1 MLLLSVAG
9 KVIQLLHVC
18 NTVQHFEAYKWHCL
32 NQYTV
37 IYCVLWSAY
46 KYIMNCQN
54 AANSIIGW
62 KLSQARDLHTVGPAN
77 EASDDPDSSFS
88 SAVLHLVPCRIKT
101 RTDQKRWDSS
111 DTIPSWTKESLGFT
125 VSAVS
130 KQHREWMRHQ
140 KEDVGEVLVWNI
152 LLMNLSGGHTSFHY
166 ITL

>member
-37 IYCVLWSAY
+37 IYCILWSAY

-62 KLSQARDLHTVGPAN
+62 KLSQARDLHTVDPAN

-88 SAVLHLVPCRIKT
+88 SAVLHLYLVELR
-101 RTDQKRWDSS
+101 
-111 DTIPSWTKESLGFT
+111 LGLIRRDEIVQT
-125 VSAVS
+125 QYHLEL
-130 KQHREWMRHQ
+130 KNHW
-140 KEDVGEVLVWNI
+140 VL
-152 LLMNLSGGHTSFHY
+152 LSPV
-166 ITL
+166 